1 MAEKL
6 ATNAS
11 DPSVDG
17 RLLAWHEAGSAGI
30 LVRNGQ
36 QVRLSGTHPALGGG
50 RLAVIDGAQIGVRST
65 SGGSFSSERART
77 GRGRG
82 RRLELV
88 ARVAGARR
96 GRRRDLRRARC
107 REAVRGR

>member
-17 RLLAWHEAGSAGI
+17 RLVAWHEAGSAGI
-30 LVRNGQ
+30 LVRDGQ
-36 QVRLSGTHPALGGG
+36 AGAPGGSHPALGGG

-65 SGGSFSSERART
+65 SGRAFARTCPHRART
-77 GRGRG
+77 RSPSRAHGSRGGR
-82 RRLELV
+82 
-88 ARVAGARR
+88 AT
-96 GRRRDLRRARC
+96 RA
-107 REAVRGR
+107 AT

>member
-36 QVRLSGTHPALGGG
+36 QAAPA
-50 RLAVIDGAQIGVRST
+50 AAPIQRSAA
-65 SGGSFSSERART
+65 GGSR
-77 GRGRG
+77 
-82 RRLELV
+82 
-88 ARVAGARR
+88 
-96 GRRRDLRRARC
+96 
-107 REAVRGR
+107 